1 MGGRDGFL
9 VDVIGNGL
17 TGSCRCWPVWH
28 GCGRDGRR
36 KGEERN
42 GGVSAVW
49 RRGKRAE
56 DHQRGSIGGGRQG
69 DYKTVAA
76 KGGDED
82 ANAAVKVSSSF
93 VVVVSSQRVFLVLN

>member
-1 MGGRDGFL
+1 MVFWWMEEGG
-9 VDVIGNGL
+9 VIGNGL
-17 TGSCRCWPVWH
+17 TGSRRYWPVWH

-56 DHQRGSIGGGRQG
+56 DHQRGSIGGRQG

-82 ANAAVKVSSSF
+82 ANAAVKVSSSL
-93 VVVVSSQRVFLVLN
+93 VVVVSRQRVFLVLN